1 MDEIHTLEDN
11 IKVYRKEIELEDLDW
26 IQLGYKTV
34 WWWIH
39 LKRVTNIRIP

>member
-34 WWWIH
+34 
-39 LKRVTNIRIP
+39 